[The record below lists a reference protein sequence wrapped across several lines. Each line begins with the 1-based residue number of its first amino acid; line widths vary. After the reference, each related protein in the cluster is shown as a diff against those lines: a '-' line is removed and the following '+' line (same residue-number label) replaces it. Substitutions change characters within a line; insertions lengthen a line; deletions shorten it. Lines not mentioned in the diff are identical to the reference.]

1 MSPGPSTS
9 DSSSAEAAPPR
20 EAVSSILGGLS
31 IYLRSI
37 VFVVSVLLL
46 VNCVVY
52 AIVVRE
58 AARPGF
64 DMRPPPPPPSGGQNL
79 GQSRGPP
86 PGQPPALGQS
96 QAPGQPQM
104 MGAPP
109 PMDCPPERRTNS
121 PGGAPGCK
129 PPNEAATGQ
138 AWERWIVALLVEVV
152 VLVPLTFF
160 FAHSLSAPLQRLAA
174 LARHAGQGTGFAS
187 LPLEGPREI
196 RATLDC
202 FNLLQSRLNKL
213 IQERTHM
220 VAAIAHDLRTPLTRL
235 AFRLDDLPEPIG
247 EKVRADIGEMKS
259 MISAALDFIR
269 ERSVRAPVERVDFRS
284 LVERV
289 VDELSDLGHD
299 VKLEPGTPLALEGVP
314 ADLRRM
320 VTNLVENGL
329 KYGQRVRVRLV
340 ADDHWC
346 SLFVEDQGPG
356 IPASLQAQVFD
367 PFFRIESSRS
377 RQTGGIGLGLTA
389 VRAIVIEHDGE
400 VRLSNRK
407 EGGLRVVVQLPT

>member
-1 MSPGPSTS
+1 M
-9 DSSSAEAAPPR
+9 
-20 EAVSSILGGLS
+20 
-31 IYLRSI
+31 
-37 VFVVSVLLL
+37 VV
-46 VNCVVY
+46 
-52 AIVVRE
+52 
-58 AARPGF
+58 
-64 DMRPPPPPPSGGQNL
+64 
-79 GQSRGPP
+79 
-86 PGQPPALGQS
+86 
-96 QAPGQPQM
+96 
-104 MGAPP
+104 
-109 PMDCPPERRTNS
+109 
-121 PGGAPGCK
+121 
-129 PPNEAATGQ
+129 
-138 AWERWIVALLVEVV
+138 LLVEVV

-160 FAHSLSAPLQRLAA
+160 FAHSLAAPLQRLAA

-196 RATLDC
+196 RSTLDC
-202 FNLLQSRLNKL
+202 FNLLQTRLSKL
-213 IQERTHM
+213 IEERTHM

-235 AFRLDDLPEPIG
+235 AFRLDDLPEPMG

-289 VDELSDLGHD
+289 VDEQSDLGHD
-299 VKLEPGTPLALEGVP
+299 VQLESGAPLALEGVP

-340 ADDHWC
+340 ADEHQC
-346 SLFVEDQGPG
+346 RLFVEDEGPG
-356 IPASLQAQVFD
+356 IPENLQAQVFD
-367 PFFRIESSRS
+367 PFFRIESSRN
-377 RQTGGIGLGLTA
+377 RKTGGIGLGLSA

-407 EGGLRVVVQLPT
+407 EGGLRVIVQLTISARQ

>member
-1 MSPGPSTS
+1 MSPGPATS

-52 AIVVRE
+52 AVVVRE
-58 AARPGF
+58 SGTQGF
-64 DMRPPPPPPSGGQNL
+64 DMRPPPPPFGGQNPAQ
-79 GQSRGPP
+79 GRGPP
-86 PGQPPALGQS
+86 PGLPQAPGQEQGPGQQQALGQSQAAGQPPTPGQSQAPGRPPALGQS

-109 PMDCPPERRTNS
+109 PFDCPPERRTNS
-121 PGGAPGCK
+121 PGGAPGCR
-129 PPNEAATGQ
+129 PPNEAATSQ
-138 AWERWIVALLVEVV
+138 AWERWVVALLVEVV

-259 MISAALDFIR
+259 DR
-269 ERSVRAPVERVDFRS
+269 KSVV
-284 LVERV
+284 
-289 VDELSDLGHD
+289 
-299 VKLEPGTPLALEGVP
+299 
-314 ADLRRM
+314 
-320 VTNLVENGL
+320 
-329 KYGQRVRVRLV
+329 
-340 ADDHWC
+340 
-346 SLFVEDQGPG
+346 
-356 IPASLQAQVFD
+356 
-367 PFFRIESSRS
+367 
-377 RQTGGIGLGLTA
+377 
-389 VRAIVIEHDGE
+389 
-400 VRLSNRK
+400 
-407 EGGLRVVVQLPT
+407 

>member
-1 MSPGPSTS
+1 MSPGPTTS
-9 DSSSAEAAPPR
+9 DSSPAEAAPPR
-20 EAVSSILGGLS
+20 DAVSSILGGLS
-31 IYLRSI
+31 IYARSI

-58 AARPGF
+58 SGTQGF
-64 DMRPPPPPPSGGQNL
+64 DMRPPPPPPFGGQNPAQ
-79 GQSRGPP
+79 GRGPP
-86 PGQPPALGQS
+86 PGQPGAMDSQS
-96 QAPGQPQM
+96 
-104 MGAPP
+104 PP
-109 PMDCPPERRTNS
+109 FDCPPERRTNS
-121 PGGAPGCK
+121 PGGAPGCQ
-129 PPNEAATGQ
+129 PPNDAATGQ

-187 LPLEGPREI
+187 LPLEGAREI

-235 AFRLDDLPEPIG
+235 AFRLDDLPEPLG

-299 VKLEPGTPLALEGVP
+299 VQLEPGTPLALEGVP

-340 ADDHWC
+340 ADDRYC
-346 SLFVEDQGPG
+346 SLFVEDEGPG
-356 IPASLQAQVFD
+356 IPENLQAQVFD